1 MRSYPQAH
9 DGRRRLYAQAFA
21 CSPQAQASV
30 CQCFL
35 ASPVQLL
42 RLTSNTIHNM
52 KYISYTL
59 RVLLA
64 LAVLALPLGSL
75 ALFGA
80 TQDHAFLLPL
90 CLSFCAALAVTELD
104 KRRDSR
110 LLEWL
115 SRPL

>member
-1 MRSYPQAH
+1 
-9 DGRRRLYAQAFA
+9 
-21 CSPQAQASV
+21 
-30 CQCFL
+30 
-35 ASPVQLL
+35 
-42 RLTSNTIHNM
+42 M
-52 KYISYTL
+52 KHISYTL

-64 LAVLALPLGSL
+64 FAVLALPLTSL